1 MQKINKGRKKTAS
14 KLRKCYFKIVGISFN
29 IHTVKETP
37 E

>member
-1 MQKINKGRKKTAS
+1 MQKIDKGRKR
-14 KLRKCYFKIVGISFN
+14 KLRKCHFKIVGISFN